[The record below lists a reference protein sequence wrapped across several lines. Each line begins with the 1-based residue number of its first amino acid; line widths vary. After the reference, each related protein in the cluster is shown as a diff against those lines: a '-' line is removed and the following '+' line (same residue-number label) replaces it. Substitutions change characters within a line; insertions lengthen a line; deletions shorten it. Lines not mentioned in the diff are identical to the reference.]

1 MKENETFSEY
11 VLRLVKCKE
20 LDKTLRKEAAKRLV
34 EMWNN
39 GKTDKYN
46 KKIKFVRLKEDPCLS
61 ELFVWEKTKEGKE
74 YWQSI
79 FDKGF

>member
-11 VLRLVKCKE
+11 VIRLSNCKE
-20 LDKTLRKEAAKRLV
+20 LDKKVRKEAAKRLV

-46 KKIKFVRLKEDPCLS
+46 KKISFIRLKESPCLS
-61 ELFVWEKTKEGKE
+61 ELFIWEHTKEGKE
-74 YWQSI
+74 YWQKI
-79 FDKGF
+79 ADKGF